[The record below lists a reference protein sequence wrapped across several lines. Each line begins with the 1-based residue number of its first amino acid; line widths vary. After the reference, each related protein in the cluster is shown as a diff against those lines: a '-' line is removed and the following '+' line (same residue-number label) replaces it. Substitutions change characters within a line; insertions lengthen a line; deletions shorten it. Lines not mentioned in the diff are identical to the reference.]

1 MNEELEK
8 LSREIE
14 KTEAKLKRAQHEEK
28 IMEHQVKK
36 LTRKARTHRLC
47 NRGGMLEKYLPHP
60 ETVTDEQIDRL
71 LKLLF
76 HRNDTKQLMEKVFN
90 ESEKRRTENEVY
102 EK

>member
-36 LTRKARTHRLC
+36 LTRKERTHRLC
-47 NRGGMLEKYLPHP
+47 SRGGMLEKYLPHP
-60 ETVTDEQIDRL
+60 ETVTDEQIGAAVQKCGNRSPHTDVLRQSVL
-71 LKLLF
+71 SAPYP
-76 HRNDTKQLMEKVFN
+76 Q
-90 ESEKRRTENEVY
+90 
-102 EK
+102 